1 MDDDP
6 PAVKPWGIDDK
17 QYLQRL
23 INRSKV
29 DITRTDHDY
38 IDRVRQKYSR
48 QRNKVN
54 FRRNFKNYARSRE
67 LEDEISGAR
76 RRERGIVF

>member
-6 PAVKPWGIDDK
+6 PTVNPWGIDDK

-38 IDRVRQKYSR
+38 IDRVRQKYFR

-54 FRRNFKNYARSRE
+54 FRRNFKNYACSRE

>member
-1 MDDDP
+1 MEDDL

-17 QYLQRL
+17 QYLQQL
-23 INRSKV
+23 IDRSKV

-38 IDRVRQKYSR
+38 IDSVRQKYFR

-67 LEDEISGAR
+67 LEDKISGAR
-76 RRERGIVF
+76 RLERGIVF

>member
-38 IDRVRQKYSR
+38 INRVRQKYFR

-54 FRRNFKNYARSRE
+54 FQRNFKTYARSRE

-76 RRERGIVF
+76 RCERGIVF

>member
-1 MDDDP
+1 MDNDL

-17 QYLQRL
+17 QYLQGL
-23 INRSKV
+23 IDRSKV
-29 DITRTDHDY
+29 DITRTEHDY
-38 IDRVRQKYSR
+38 IDRVRQKYFR

-76 RRERGIVF
+76 RLERGIVF

>member
-6 PAVKPWGIDDK
+6 PAVKPWGINDK

-38 IDRVRQKYSR
+38 IDRVRQKISR

-76 RRERGIVF
+76 RRERGKVF

>member
-6 PAVKPWGIDDK
+6 PAVKSWGIDDK

-23 INRSKV
+23 IDRSKV
-29 DITRTDHDY
+29 DITKTDHDY
-38 IDRVRQKYSR
+38 IDRVRQKYFC

-54 FRRNFKNYARSRE
+54 FRRNFKNFARSQE
-67 LEDEISGAR
+67 LEDKISGAR